1 MPPERSTPSGGKR
14 EEPEPR
20 VKPNYVMR
28 RTLPELLGHVLAG
41 VSVALAVAM
50 LAGGSEDP
58 LLVAFTLL
66 FAGGASLVQAVLG
79 ADRRAYRSAVR
90 LVNALEL
97 PEWCLVGSLMVAR
110 LKEDA
115 LLAIRLPSGPIF
127 ILRPSYA
134 RERAVKRWR
143 VPETVVVSGATMVL
157 AGKTVDVGECG
168 RVTKAEV
175 YRARFTVPS
184 LRAAGY
190 VVEGFGYVVEARA
203 KMKGGDE
210 LPECLGSAV
219 KAVASLL

>member
-1 MPPERSTPSGGKR
+1 MPPERATPPGGKR

-28 RTLPELLGHVLAG
+28 RTLRVLVGHVLAG
-41 VSVALAVAM
+41 VSVALAMVM
-50 LAGGSEDP
+50 LARGSEDP
-58 LLVAFTLL
+58 LLAAFTLL
-66 FAGGASLVQAVLG
+66 FAGAAGLVQAVLG

-97 PEWCLVGSLMVAR
+97 PEWCLVGDLMVAR
-110 LKEDA
+110 LKEGA
-115 LLAIRLPSGPIF
+115 LLALRLPLGPIF

-134 RERAVKRWR
+134 RERAVRRWR
-143 VPETVVVSGATMVL
+143 VPGTVVVSGATKVL
-157 AGKTVDVGECG
+157 AGRAVNVGGCG

-184 LRAAGY
+184 LKAPGY
-190 VVEGFGYVVEARA
+190 VVEGFGYVIEARV
-203 KMKGGDE
+203 KVRGGNE